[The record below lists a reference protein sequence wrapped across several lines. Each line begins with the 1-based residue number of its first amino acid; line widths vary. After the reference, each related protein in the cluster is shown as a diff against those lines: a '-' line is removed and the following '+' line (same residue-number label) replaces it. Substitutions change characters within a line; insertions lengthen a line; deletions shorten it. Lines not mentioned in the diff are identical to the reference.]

1 MIDQKY
7 IDSLTALGTD
17 TTPHSGRTLFDHLK
31 GVHDLLQE
39 WDNPEAVCLAGL
51 YHSIYGTQ
59 AFKIK
64 TVELDRRDSV
74 KAVIGETAE
83 QLAYL
88 FGISDRK
95 SFYPDHQGTMPLQI
109 HDLVHDTKVDVSDE
123 QVTQLIEI
131 EAANYLDQ
139 FEAVMASF
147 PKERVL
153 VAMDRFLRHSERLSP
168 RAHAG
173 IKAAKAIVTDS

>member
-39 WDNPEAVCLAGL
+39 WGNSEAICLAGL

-64 TVELDRRDSV
+64 TVGLDQRDSV
-74 KAVIGETAE
+74 RAVIGETAE
-83 QLAYL
+83 QLAY
-88 FGISDRK
+88 FFCVSDRK
-95 SFYPDHQGTMPLQI
+95 SFYPDHPGTDPLQI
-109 HDLVHDTKVDVSDE
+109 HDLVHDKNVDVSDE

-139 FEAVMASF
+139 FEAVLAQF
-147 PKERVL
+147 PKERVQ
-153 VAMDRFLRHSERLSP
+153 VAIDRFLRHSDRLSP
-168 RAHAG
+168 KGLAG
-173 IKAAKAIVTDS
+173 IKTAEAALQAS